1 MATIESFT
9 NSAIDIDSLP
19 KFESIH
25 FEMISKKY
33 LTKNFVTLSI
43 WLVVFGI
50 GWEIFAYN
58 QPKFI
63 LNLGLG
69 LALLVFFIFGYINA
83 FLAQKK
89 YGYALREKDI
99 LYRRGYLV
107 NKVTV
112 IPFNRIQHVTTSQGL
127 VEKFFKIA
135 RLKLFT
141 AGGQGSDIS
150 IPGLSP
156 QLADDLKEAVAKKL
170 RTEDE
175 Y

>member
-1 MATIESFT
+1 MATVEPFT
-9 NSAIDIDSLP
+9 NSTIDIDSLP
-19 KFESIH
+19 RFENVH
-25 FEMISKKY
+25 FETISKKY
-33 LTKNFVTLSI
+33 LAKNFVTLSI
-43 WLVVFGI
+43 WLIIFGV
-50 GWEIFAYN
+50 GWGIFVSF
-58 QPKFI
+58 QSRFL

-69 LALLVFFIFGYINA
+69 LALLLFFIFCYVNA

-107 NKVTV
+107 TKVTV

-156 QLADDLKEAVAKKL
+156 QMADDLKEAVAKKL